1 MKSAIR
7 AADGGLRVPH
17 LALLAAPSVLALAL
31 LPSSS
36 VAAVPRSFQP
46 SDAVV
51 AHSPFH
57 GKVAEASQSPRIEL
71 AGRKSGDESFDPYGK
86 DDPTSKKWGTAAGLL
101 GNRYGGM
108 RTGGADAN
116 NSGRREGRNA
126 DRDDREPRAPRG
138 QDGGRN

>member
-7 AADGGLRVPH
+7 AAHRGLRMPH
-17 LALLAAPSVLALAL
+17 LALLAAPPVLALAL

-36 VAAVPRSFQP
+36 VAAVPRSLQP
-46 SDAVV
+46 SDMVV
-51 AHSPFH
+51 
-57 GKVAEASQSPRIEL
+57 VAEASQPPRIEL

>member
-7 AADGGLRVPH
+7 AAHGGLRMPH
-17 LALLAAPSVLALAL
+17 LALLAAPPVLALAL

-46 SDAVV
+46 SDMVV
-51 AHSPFH
+51 A
-57 GKVAEASQSPRIEL
+57 AEASQSPRIEL